1 MQINRR
7 ITNGLAWAGAFLVVG
22 VPTADLL
29 SAQFLGD
36 ATSQTASVAVIEP
49 AGPVAPSPLPTS
61 SRPAAPKPVQL
72 AAVEE
77 KPATPP
83 VAEPAAPA
91 LEPAQ
96 PLENTTAAVADPV
109 DSYIQSGKPLPA
121 YISGGDTQPTKV
133 AAVPPATTKAAVTAP
148 KTETVAAAPTSTAA
162 PKKTDPLEMAS
173 LPAKAAPIPMPLSMR
188 PKAPV
193 QTTVAVAPSRDPI
206 VIPPSVAAPTVTA
219 ADLEDWESGPLSE
232 FLARRG
238 QQGDR
243 ADVGYEPGGF
253 FLDEAP
259 ERERVQPDRVIGPVH
274 DEFFFPFMD

>member
-36 ATSQTASVAVIEP
+36 TTSQAASVAVIEP
-49 AGPVAPSPLPTS
+49 AGPVAPTPLPAS
-61 SRPAAPKPVQL
+61 SRPAAPEPVEV

-83 VAEPAAPA
+83 AAKPAAPA
-91 LEPAQ
+91 LEPAK
-96 PLENTTAAVADPV
+96 PLENTTATAADPV
-109 DSYIQSGKPLPA
+109 DSYIQSGKPLPP

-133 AAVPPATTKAAVTAP
+133 AVAPPATNKSVPAVSAAPAS
-148 KTETVAAAPTSTAA
+148 TVAPAKS
-162 PKKTDPLEMAS
+162 DPLGVAS
-173 LPAKAAPIPMPLSMR
+173 PPAKVAPVPMPLSMR

-232 FLARRG
+232 FLARRERG
-238 QQGDR
+238 NSAS
-243 ADVGYEPGGF
+243 ADYNSDGF

-259 ERERVQPDRVIGPVH
+259 QPRRVQPDRVIGPIH

>member
-49 AGPVAPSPLPTS
+49 AGPIAPSPLPAS

-133 AAVPPATTKAAVTAP
+133 AAVPPAFTKTAVTAP
-148 KTETVAAAPTSTAA
+148 ETVAAAPASTAA
-162 PKKTDPLEMAS
+162 PEKTDPLEVAS

-193 QTTVAVAPSRDPI
+193 QTKVAVAPSRDPI

-243 ADVGYEPGGF
+243 VDAGYEPDGF

-259 ERERVQPDRVIGPVH
+259 QPRRVQRDRVIGPV